1 MNEDRQNET
10 LDLNEE
16 QEPSARP
23 NLMHT
28 GTSRLP
34 QDLSARQISALPHLL
49 RPGSLTAK
57 ARAAGIGRAT
67 LYRWL
72 EDENFRVALQSL
84 REETL
89 HVAESEIQ
97 AMSYEAAEVLYE
109 SLRSNDKR
117 LKFRAA
123 GTILQH
129 AQQAH
134 YGHRLE
140 QRFDALHEA
149 ANLRK
154 NTVPKW

>member
-1 MNEDRQNET
+1 MSENRQNET
-10 LDLNEE
+10 IDENEAME
-16 QEPSARP
+16 LSARP
-23 NLMHT
+23 HLMHT
-28 GTSRLP
+28 GTSQIP

-49 RPGSLTAK
+49 KCGSLTDK

-72 EDENFRVALQSL
+72 EDENFRVALQAL

-97 AMSYEAAEVLYE
+97 AMCFEAAAVLYE
-109 SLRSNDKR
+109 ALHSSDKR
-117 LKFRAA
+117 LQFRAA
-123 GTILQH
+123 RTILQQ

-134 YGHRLE
+134 YGHGLE
-140 QRFDALHEA
+140 QRLDALQEA

-154 NTVPKW
+154 YTVPKF

>member
-1 MNEDRQNET
+1 MNEETQNGT
-10 LDLNEE
+10 PDLIED

-23 NLMHT
+23 HLMHA
-28 GTSRLP
+28 GTARMP
-34 QDLSARQISALPHLL
+34 QDLSARQVSALPHLL
-49 RPGSLTAK
+49 KCGSITDQ
-57 ARAAGIGRAT
+57 ARAAGIGRST

-72 EDENFRVALQSL
+72 EDENFRVALQTL

-97 AMSYEAAEVLYE
+97 AMAFEAAAVLYE
-109 SLRSNDKR
+109 ALHSNDKR

-123 GTILQH
+123 RTVLQH
-129 AQQAH
+129 AQQAQ

-154 NTVPKW
+154 YTAPKF